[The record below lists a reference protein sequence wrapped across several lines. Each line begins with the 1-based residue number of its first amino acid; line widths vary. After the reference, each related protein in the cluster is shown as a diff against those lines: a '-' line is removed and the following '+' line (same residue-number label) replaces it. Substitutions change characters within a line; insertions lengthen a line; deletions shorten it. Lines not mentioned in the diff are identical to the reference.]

1 VIPVSTSTKLLSSI
15 AALAFAVAAR
25 ADLAVVP
32 RGPLYADSKGVALK
46 APEGVGCSSTAL
58 VVADTG
64 NGRLVSFDWKDGAVS
79 GGTELKPPQLTYP
92 VRVQVDAKGNMLVLD
107 RKAKR
112 IARLDPKG
120 SFQGWLDPKGA
131 AGVVP
136 VAFKL
141 DSSDNVYLVDVAG
154 SVVLQ
159 LDPSGAVARK
169 LEIPK
174 GAIFTDVTVD
184 AAGTLYAVDAAGGL
198 VWSVEKGGAAFKQ
211 LSKPLMEMMSFPG
224 YITTDGKGALFI
236 VDQNGSGLVLLGI
249 DGSYLGRRLA
259 IGWADGT
266 VYYPSQICLTEGG
279 EMVLADRGN
288 NRVQTFSVTR

>member
-1 VIPVSTSTKLLSSI
+1 VSTSTKILVSLASLVF
-15 AALAFAVAAR
+15 AASAR
-25 ADLAVVP
+25 ADLALVP
-32 RGPLYADSKGVALK
+32 RGPLYADAKGVALK

-64 NGRLVSFDWKDGAVS
+64 NGRLVAFDWKDGAVS
-79 GGTELKPPQLTYP
+79 GGSELKLQQVAYP
-92 VRVQVDAKGNMLVLD
+92 VRVQLDSKGNMLVLD

-112 IARLDPKG
+112 IARLDSKG
-120 SFQGWLDPKGA
+120 SFQGWVDPKGVT
-131 AGVVP
+131 GVVP

-154 SVVLQ
+154 SSVLQ
-159 LDPSGAVARK
+159 LDPSGTVTRK
-169 LEIPK
+169 VEVPK
-174 GAIFTDVTVD
+174 GAIITDVTVD

-198 VWSVEKGGAAFKQ
+198 VWSVEKGGTAFKQ
-211 LSKPLMEMMSFPG
+211 LSKSLKEMMSFPG

-259 IGWADGT
+259 IGWAEGT
-266 VYYPSQICLTEGG
+266 VYYPSQICLTDAG

-288 NRVQTFSVTR
+288 NRVQMFSVTH